1 LVIVSDWIEF
11 DHIEID
17 RDSVCRNLGYLS
29 DYKLTPRVSSLIDEY
44 STQSYHLIEPAY
56 SYVIKNI
63 EGVRKTCVY
72 IEGSIVFESEV
83 IAKLLKPCSKVAL
96 LIVTIGSR
104 LEDMVGQLSRHKRL
118 LQASV
123 LDAIGSVAVESVADI
138 VQEKIREEAGEQ
150 GYVISRRF
158 SPGYCDWAIRQQ
170 TEVFRAMNG
179 NKAGVRLTESLL
191 MVPQKSISGIIG
203 MGTSQ
208 SKVDRYNPCH
218 TCNKRNCIGR
228 R

>member
-11 DHIEID
+11 EHVEID
-17 RDSVCRNLGYLS
+17 RDQVCRNLGYIS
-29 DYKLTPRVSSLIDEY
+29 DYKVTPRVASLIDEY
-44 STQSYHLIEPAY
+44 SEQSYQLIEPAY
-56 SYVIKNI
+56 SYVIKRI
-63 EGVRKTCVY
+63 EGVRRSCVF

-83 IAKLLKPCSKVAL
+83 IAKLLKPCSKLAL
-96 LIVTIGSR
+96 LVATIGSR

-123 LDAIGSVAVESVADI
+123 LDAIGSVAVENVADI

-158 SPGYCDWAIRQQ
+158 SPGYCDWTIRQQ
-170 TEVFRAMNG
+170 TEVFRAVNG
-179 NKAGVRLTESLL
+179 NSAGVKLTESLL

-208 SKVDRYNPCH
+208 SKVDSYNPCR
-218 TCNKRNCIGR
+218 TCNKPNCIGR